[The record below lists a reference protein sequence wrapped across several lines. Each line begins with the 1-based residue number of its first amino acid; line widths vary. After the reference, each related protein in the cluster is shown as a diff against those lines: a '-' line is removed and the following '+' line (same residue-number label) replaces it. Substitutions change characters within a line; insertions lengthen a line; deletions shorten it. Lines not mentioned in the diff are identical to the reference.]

1 VLPLVKD
8 EIDGEFRAGRV
19 CEKIAPQGVVPQM
32 FSLLERCTRFAIA
45 EAKLGINVTNAVQ
58 DRGMADGL
66 VLAPDEH
73 TEHDTYKKQPP
84 DSASDHGA
92 TYRSG
97 AEDICPIPIG
107 IF

>member
-1 VLPLVKD
+1 
-8 EIDGEFRAGRV
+8 
-19 CEKIAPQGVVPQM
+19 M
-32 FSLLERCTRFAIA
+32 FSLLERCTHFAIA
-45 EAKLGINVTNAVQ
+45 EAKLDINVTNAVQ

-66 VLAPDEH
+66 VLTPDEH
-73 TEHDTYKKQPP
+73 PEHDTYKKQPP
-84 DSASDHGA
+84 DSASDHGT